1 VRPYGPVP
9 RQHCVRNGRGNL
21 TVRSADVPQTPL
33 LRHAGEESEVEVALL
48 KQLDARVLITCLRA
62 SRAFSEFVPRAKLS

>member
-1 VRPYGPVP
+1 
-9 RQHCVRNGRGNL
+9 L